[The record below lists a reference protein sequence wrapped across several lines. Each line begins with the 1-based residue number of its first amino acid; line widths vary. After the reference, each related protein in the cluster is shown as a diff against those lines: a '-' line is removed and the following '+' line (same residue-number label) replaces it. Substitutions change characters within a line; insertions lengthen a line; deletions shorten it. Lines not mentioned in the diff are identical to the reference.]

1 MAATMIRTLSGAM
14 AGSDERFQDIEPAR
28 TWRRGAD
35 ALRRLWA
42 ATIAPPDRGNAAT
55 PDEVP
60 AEFFRF
66 PHF

>member
-1 MAATMIRTLSGAM
+1 MAVTIRTLSGAM
-14 AGSDERFQDIEPAR
+14 TAPDERFHDIEPAR
-28 TWRRGAD
+28 TRRRAAN
-35 ALRRLWA
+35 ALCRLWA